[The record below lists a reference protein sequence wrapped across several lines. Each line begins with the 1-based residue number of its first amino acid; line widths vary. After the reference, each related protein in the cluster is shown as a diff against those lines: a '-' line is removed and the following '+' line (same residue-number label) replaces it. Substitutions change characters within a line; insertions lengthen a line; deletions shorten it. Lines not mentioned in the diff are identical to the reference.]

1 MRNWAVALPGTV
13 GSDTLE
19 FMATVS
25 TSFSEDDWS
34 FIEADVKLGIEE
46 LDRGLGAPWDVEEV
60 KAEGR
65 ARLKA
70 RREDA

>member
-1 MRNWAVALPGTV
+1 
-13 GSDTLE
+13 
-19 FMATVS
+19 MATVS

-34 FIEADVKLGIEE
+34 FIEAAVKLGIEE